1 MNILLNDVAVQ
12 VESATFDIS
21 VQTEPLVNDF
31 AVQVDFKFS
40 EKVQAQ
46 VQTEHAYEC
55 HSCTQLMQENGKLLK
70 STATLSQESMKCNED
85 KVQFYT
91 GLPNYA
97 NLILII
103 QFVTNGLP
111 LKGKLSHFQQ
121 ILLVLMKLRLNL
133 EEQDLA
139 YRFSV
144 SQSTVSRVF
153 RKWMYRMS
161 EQLMFLIHWPC
172 REYLCATMRM
182 GFRTFFGNCV
192 CILDCTEIF
201 IERPS
206 NLQARAQTWSEY
218 KHHNTI
224 KVLVAITPQGTISFL
239 SKAWGGRASD
249 KYITEHCGV
258 LNNLLPGDLILADRG
273 FTIEDSVSLYC
284 AQVLCPPFTKGKR
297 QLSRHEVDWSRE
309 ISRVRIHIEHVI
321 GQLKKKF
328 KLLEGVVPISML
340 KEKTPTDTIYIDCI
354 LTVCA
359 ALCNLS
365 PSVVPFTHTPV
376 PL

>member
-1 MNILLNDVAVQ
+1 M
-12 VESATFDIS
+12 
-21 VQTEPLVNDF
+21 
-31 AVQVDFKFS
+31 
-40 EKVQAQ
+40 
-46 VQTEHAYEC
+46 
-55 HSCTQLMQENGKLLK
+55 
-70 STATLSQESMKCNED
+70 
-85 KVQFYT
+85 
-91 GLPNYA
+91 
-97 NLILII
+97 
-103 QFVTNGLP
+103 
-111 LKGKLSHFQQ
+111 
-121 ILLVLMKLRLNL
+121 LMKLRLNL

-153 RKWMYRMS
+153 RKWMYQMS

-172 REYLCATMRM
+172 REYLCAAMPM

-218 KHHNTI
+218 KDHNTI

-249 KYITEHCGV
+249 KYITEHCDV

-284 AQVLCPPFTKGKR
+284 AQVRCPPFTKGKR
-297 QLSRHEVDWSRE
+297 QLSHHEVDWSRE
-309 ISRVRIHIEHVI
+309 ISRVRIHIERVI
-321 GQLKKKF
+321 GQLKKKSNYSKVLF
-328 KLLEGVVPISML
+328 QS
-340 KEKTPTDTIYIDCI
+340 
-354 LTVCA
+354 A
-359 ALCNLS
+359 
-365 PSVVPFTHTPV
+365 
-376 PL
+376 

>member
-1 MNILLNDVAVQ
+1 MLLGQISHDPLHPDFVPSIFAHVDVGSREKLKRKLDRYIQTTATKRKRLETVARTVETPPGELCVAFKMYLYIVYTITVPQDVIATQYQAESLVESIADHLEPLVKDVAVQVNILLNDVAVQ

-31 AVQVDFKFS
+31 AVQVDLKFS

-97 NLILII
+97 TLILII

-161 EQLMFLIHWPC
+161 EQLMF
-172 REYLCATMRM
+172 
-182 GFRTFFGNCV
+182 
-192 CILDCTEIF
+192 
-201 IERPS
+201 
-206 NLQARAQTWSEY
+206 
-218 KHHNTI
+218 
-224 KVLVAITPQGTISFL
+224 
-239 SKAWGGRASD
+239 
-249 KYITEHCGV
+249 
-258 LNNLLPGDLILADRG
+258 
-273 FTIEDSVSLYC
+273 
-284 AQVLCPPFTKGKR
+284 
-297 QLSRHEVDWSRE
+297 
-309 ISRVRIHIEHVI
+309 
-321 GQLKKKF
+321 
-328 KLLEGVVPISML
+328 
-340 KEKTPTDTIYIDCI
+340 
-354 LTVCA
+354 
-359 ALCNLS
+359 
-365 PSVVPFTHTPV
+365 
-376 PL
+376 